1 MKKKVSYHIPTRT
14 KTTII
19 VALNNSRST
28 LLRLLIFCVAME
40 GRLIQRPQI
49 RKPRDLLCLLASI
62 VASVG
67 VLAGVIFLI
76 VTQTHSKNG
85 NVSSSSSFALEATSV
100 VVSTE
105 HPSIQPST
113 MPSTFEPTK
122 FPSSQPT
129 GNPSDLPTLHPSGN
143 PSRSPIDSPSVIPS
157 IYPSATPSLLPS
169 SYPTKFPSKYPSVL
183 PTSFPSFEPSTSPSD
198 EQTTLPSVNPTFSPS
213 NTPSAIATDEPS
225 LGTPSVGPQNVL
237 FSTPTVAETSPN
249 PTPNQMNSLT
259 ANPLCFSVEVYDS
272 IDRDIDEIKIN
283 ISDDATRSHFLGGIV
298 RLVAHDFM
306 DYDRNDSDK
315 MGSDGCFDDMDDAN
329 MGLDTIWCEDCELT
343 RLYEEKYSH
352 LSRADFWIASA
363 QAVIRQ
369 TSINNA
375 LDLKDKFQWGR
386 KDTES
391 CPGSADRLPTP
402 SGCRSIQQVFLTRMG
417 LDWKDAVALMGAHT
431 LGRGNREFSGH
442 HGTWV
447 GSDEAAQVS
456 FFLSM

>member
-1 MKKKVSYHIPTRT
+1 MD
-14 KTTII
+14 
-19 VALNNSRST
+19 SRS
-28 LLRLLIFCVAME
+28 IP
-40 GRLIQRPQI
+40 RPQI
-49 RKPRDLLCLLASI
+49 RKPQDILCLLASI
-62 VASVG
+62 IAAVG

-85 NVSSSSSFALEATSV
+85 NISSSSSFASETMSV

-113 MPSTFEPTK
+113 MPSTLEPTK

-129 GNPSDLPTLHPSGN
+129 GNPSDLPSLHPSGI
-143 PSRSPIDSPSVIPS
+143 PSGSPIDSPSVIPS

-169 SYPTKFPSKYPSVL
+169 SYPTKFPSRYPSLL
-183 PTSFPSFEPSTSPSD
+183 PTTFPSFDPSTFPSA
-198 EQTTLPSVNPTFSPS
+198 EATILPSVNLTLSPS
-213 NTPSAIATDEPS
+213 DTPSAIAAAAAGLS
-225 LGTPSVGPQNVL
+225 LGTPSGGPQNIL
-237 FSTPTVAETSPN
+237 FSTPTAAETSPH
-249 PTPNQMNSLT
+249 PTPNEMNSLT

-272 IDRDIDEIKIN
+272 IDRDIDEIKVN
-283 ISDDATRSHFLGGIV
+283 ISDEATRSHFLGGIV

-306 DYDRNDSDK
+306 DYDKNDADK
-315 MGSDGCFDDMDDAN
+315 MGPDGCFDDMDDAN

-343 RLYEEKYSH
+343 KLYEEKYSH

-369 TSINNA
+369 TSINNS

-386 KDTES
+386 KDTDS

-402 SGCRSIQQVFLTRMG
+402 SGCQSIQQVFLTRMG

-431 LGRGNREFSGH
+431 LGRGNRE
-442 HGTWV
+442 
-447 GSDEAAQVS
+447 VS
-456 FFLSM
+456 LIYYDAKYLQCPALMFPFELCS